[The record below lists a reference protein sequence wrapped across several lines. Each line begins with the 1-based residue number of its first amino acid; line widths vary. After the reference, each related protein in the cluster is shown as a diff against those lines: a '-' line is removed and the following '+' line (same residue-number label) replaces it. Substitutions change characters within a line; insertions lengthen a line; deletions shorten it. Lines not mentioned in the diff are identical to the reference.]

1 MNRLNVSPAVPA
13 VDDSVEAQFVHVP
26 GGGAFVPHE
35 VEGTSHVG
43 VTVVTKQIVLGG
55 RDAEI
60 VNTLHRM
67 IGACVF
73 NKSRFRSC
81 LAIY

>member
-35 VEGTSHVG
+35 VEGMSYVG

-55 RDAEI
+55 RRRCRDSEY
-60 VNTLHRM
+60 
-67 IGACVF
+67 
-73 NKSRFRSC
+73 SS
-81 LAIY
+81 